1 MERAEIEQ
9 KVNDIII
16 DLLGINASDMKPEA
30 KLGEDFNADSLDSVE
45 ITMALEDEF
54 DVQIPEEKI
63 FGLDDCTVGAIYDII
78 EEMTTTN
85 CAN

>member
-1 MERAEIEQ
+1 MERAEIEK

-16 DLLGINASDMKPEA
+16 DLLGINASDLKPEA

-45 ITMALEDEF
+45 ITMALEKEF
-54 DVQIPEEKI
+54 DVRIPDEKM
-63 FGLDDCTVGAIYDII
+63 FGDDDYTVGAIYDLI
-78 EEMTTTN
+78 EEMATTN